1 MRDVSAV
8 TLSLLLVLL
17 LSGCCGPR
25 NLFVLLPDE
34 DGQTGRIAI
43 SNQAGSQ
50 EIAAPYQMS
59 GVSSAQTPPAAPKP
73 VSQAEVQSLF
83 GPALGA
89 QPQAAVRFLLYFEA
103 GSTNLTAESAGE
115 IEQILRT
122 AVERA
127 PADVSVVGHSDTVG
141 PKEVN
146 AQLALARANEIGN
159 LLVDKGVAR
168 EQLEITSHGEV
179 NLLIPTADEVSE
191 PRNRRVE
198 VRVR

>member
-1 MRDVSAV
+1 MNPIKAMG
-8 TLSLLLVLL
+8 LSLGLLL

-34 DGQTGRIAI
+34 DGKTGRIAV

-50 EIAAPYQMS
+50 EIDAPFQMS
-59 GVSSAQTPPAAPKP
+59 SVAAADHAPAAPQP
-73 VSQAEVQSLF
+73 VSPEEVQSLF
-83 GPALGA
+83 GPALAA

-103 GSTNLTAESAGE
+103 GSTTLTAESAGQ
-115 IEQILRT
+115 IEQILGT
-122 AVERA
+122 AFARA
-127 PADVSVVGHSDTVG
+127 PADISVVGHTDTVG
-141 PKEVN
+141 ARKVN
-146 AQLALARANEIGN
+146 AELALRRAEEVGQ
-159 LLVDKGVAR
+159 LLIEQGVGR
-168 EQLEITSHGEV
+168 DRLEVGSHGED